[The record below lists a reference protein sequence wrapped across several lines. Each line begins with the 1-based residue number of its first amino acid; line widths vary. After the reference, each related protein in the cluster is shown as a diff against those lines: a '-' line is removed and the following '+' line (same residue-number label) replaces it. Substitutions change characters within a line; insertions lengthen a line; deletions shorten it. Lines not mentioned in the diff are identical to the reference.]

1 MFLKLTEIA
10 YCIQGINA
18 LNNSGFLTKLPVK
31 TKFVVRRDYDKN
43 A

>member
-1 MFLKLTEIA
+1 LRLGA
-10 YCIQGINA
+10 Q
-18 LNNSGFLTKLPVK
+18 KLPVK